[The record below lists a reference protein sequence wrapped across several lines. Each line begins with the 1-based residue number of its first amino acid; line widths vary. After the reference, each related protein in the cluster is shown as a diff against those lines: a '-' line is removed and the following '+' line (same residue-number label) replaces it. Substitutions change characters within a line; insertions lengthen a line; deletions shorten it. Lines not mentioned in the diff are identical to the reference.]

1 MPRPHRS
8 IFFIPVFIAYE
19 LLILYSTFHTFQAFQ
34 DISVAYN
41 VLISIQNFLVF
52 IIATLATIVIG
63 CSSAVFLQNKE
74 RLDTLNYTK

>member
-19 LLILYSTFHTFQAFQ
+19 LLILYTTFYTFQVLKLQ
-34 DISVAYN
+34 DISVTYK
-41 VLISIQNFLVF
+41 VLISIQNFLAF
-52 IIATLATIVIG
+52 IIATLATVVIG

-74 RLDTLNYTK
+74 RLIP